1 MTPEE
6 EKAKELFD
14 KMNGF
19 RITHAHRI
27 KCAKIVCDEAM
38 IALRWDEVT
47 NLDNFWPDV
56 KIALDKLQK
65 PKKIKPSKEK

>member
-1 MTPEE
+1 MNPT

-27 KCAKIVCDEAM
+27 KCAKIVCDEV
-38 IALRWDEVT
+38 ISLEFDNIYTCKYWKEVK
-47 NLDNFWPDV
+47 V
-56 KIALDKLQK
+56 ELDKL
-65 PKKIKPSKEK
+65 KKK